1 MQELF
6 GEKEKTGEE
15 KSGRIACQMSGDEK
29 MRKGIAFLL
38 CIAASIGVVAGCGQ
52 KKAEEPSQKG
62 ETAAQE
68 SVALEAAYKKE
79 ITVGTQGPIK
89 TVDVQSGSNV
99 YHNVL
104 FRLTHDSL
112 VYPNEE
118 TGKIEP
124 RLAKEWTW
132 VDDRTIEFKLRDDV
146 VFHNGEKL
154 KASDVVFTMERGR
167 DLGTT
172 ISVKLAGLTACEA
185 LDDTTVRMELEAPN
199 VDWLYTLSVAHMGIV
214 SEKALADDPEEG
226 GKIGTGAW
234 MVDSYV
240 PSDYVKVVRNDQ
252 YWGELPKSESITLK
266 YMPENSARLIAL
278 QNGEIDVCL
287 NPNNNELHFI
297 EEDDNLSLVQY
308 DGTNEVFFA
317 FNNRTGPGT
326 NKNLRLAIAHCIDT
340 DSIIAAAMDGYAK
353 EGLSYWG
360 WNTFGYYDG
369 FGKYEYDLD
378 QAKTY
383 LDQAGLAPGEAKIE
397 VYVSTAER
405 KIAAQIIQESAKKIG
420 LEIEIKEIDD
430 AGLTSLSQYKTA
442 SHEAMIN
449 GINWAPHGDD
459 VRRAYAPNSN
469 TNKGVI
475 DNARINEL
483 MDLAIAEMD
492 EDKRLEY
499 YKELQEIVHEEAYV
513 IPIYYPI
520 ASIGVNKNVEGA
532 VFCPD
537 GNHDFSQ
544 LCVKE

>member
-1 MQELF
+1 MR
-6 GEKEKTGEE
+6 TEE
-15 KSGRIACQMSGDEK
+15 GG
-29 MRKGIAFLL
+29 
-38 CIAASIGVVAGCGQ
+38 
-52 KKAEEPSQKG
+52 EPSQKG
-62 ETAAQE
+62 RRLPRSLWLWRRLIRRRLPWEPR
-68 SVALEAAYKKE
+68 
-79 ITVGTQGPIK
+79 PIK

-172 ISVKLAGLTACEA
+172 ISVKLVGLTACEA
-185 LDDTTVRMELEAPN
+185 VDDTTVRMELEAPN

-308 DGTNEVFFA
+308 DGTNEVFL
-317 FNNRTGPGT
+317 P
-326 NKNLRLAIAHCIDT
+326 L
-340 DSIIAAAMDGYAK
+340 IIGQA
-353 EGLSYWG
+353 
-360 WNTFGYYDG
+360 WN
-369 FGKYEYDLD
+369 E
-378 QAKTY
+378 
-383 LDQAGLAPGEAKIE
+383 
-397 VYVSTAER
+397 
-405 KIAAQIIQESAKKIG
+405 
-420 LEIEIKEIDD
+420 
-430 AGLTSLSQYKTA
+430 
-442 SHEAMIN
+442 
-449 GINWAPHGDD
+449 
-459 VRRAYAPNSN
+459 
-469 TNKGVI
+469 
-475 DNARINEL
+475 
-483 MDLAIAEMD
+483 
-492 EDKRLEY
+492 
-499 YKELQEIVHEEAYV
+499 
-513 IPIYYPI
+513 
-520 ASIGVNKNVEGA
+520 
-532 VFCPD
+532 
-537 GNHDFSQ
+537 
-544 LCVKE
+544 